1 MRHLLITL
9 YVASLMGGI
18 LNAQV
23 DKKLIRKVEKE
34 TLEKVQNLLPR
45 YEKTASN
52 LEDYST
58 DEINAMSAELQD
70 LSSLIN
76 ELIYNGTPSQGVRP
90 TAERLATIKYWGEQ
104 IQPYNEVLANTA
116 LQYNRSYPYES
127 FIARSEHLL
136 NYTLS
141 DEKLEQA
148 ARKVLNAETSNL
160 VQSRKAARLL
170 VEHRQ
175 FEDSDKTLL
184 TKKRNGLTEKGEIRW
199 AQIVAELG
207 MMEALPIV
215 ERILAT
221 PLPDDAKTKEDV
233 LNHLKILN
241 QVSGIG
247 SIFGEKASYLVP
259 VLELRWREIKRIWP
273 DFEGNFPEQIAAL
286 KGQKD
291 QYKKRAINGSGYLD
305 EPIDWETVG
314 TVQNVKRPKSSSKQK
329 PLTTNKKESDSGLTK
344 QDFLEPEESPSRLPW
359 IIAGVLLL
367 GILLL
372 LLKIFKGK
380 STS

>member
-1 MRHLLITL
+1 MKSLLIIL
-9 YVASLMGGI
+9 YVISLMGSF

-23 DKKLIRKVEKE
+23 DEKLIRKVEKE
-34 TLEKVQNLLPR
+34 TLEKVQSLLPR
-45 YEKTASN
+45 YEEMASN
-52 LEDYST
+52 LKDYST
-58 DEINAMSAELQD
+58 DEINAMSAELQG

-90 TAERLATIKYWGEQ
+90 TAERLAVIKYWGEQ
-104 IQPYNEVLANTA
+104 IQPYNEVLADTA

-141 DEKLEQA
+141 DEKLEQT

-175 FEDSDKTLL
+175 FEDSDKILL

-207 MMEALPIV
+207 MTEALPIV
-215 ERILAT
+215 ERVLAT

-241 QVSGIG
+241 QVSGVG
-247 SIFGEKASYLVP
+247 SVFGEEASHLVP
-259 VLELRWREIKRIWP
+259 VLELRWQEIKRIWP

-291 QYKKRAINGSGYLD
+291 KYKKRAVNGSGYLD
-305 EPIDWETVG
+305 EPIDWDAVG
-314 TVQNVKRPKSSSKQK
+314 TVQNVERPKSSNGQK
-329 PLTTNKKESDSGLTK
+329 PLLTNKNEGDSRLPVREVSEAE
-344 QDFLEPEESPSRLPW
+344 QSPSRLPW
-359 IIAGVLLL
+359 IIAGVILL
-367 GILLL
+367 GILALL
-372 LLKIFKGK
+372 FKVFKVK
-380 STS
+380 STA